1 MSLTL
6 REVNELFLKKVWSMQ
21 LIRRHSDY
29 LSRNSD
35 FISEVKDIL
44 TRIYVVG
51 DPVINEKFRKCIRCK
66 KCGEFGHQRE
76 CKVNLN
82 SDATH

>member
-1 MSLTL
+1 M
-6 REVNELFLKKVWSMQ
+6 RIF
-21 LIRRHSDY
+21 
-29 LSRNSD
+29 
-35 FISEVKDIL
+35 